1 MTTDPTTT
9 ATTRPEAPARR
20 RSPWPYA
27 IAGLLAAH
35 VGAMALAVHIAGGSS
50 GDTLLPEYYDRAV
63 AWDEL
68 RAAAERS
75 AALGW
80 SLAIAPATLCDVAGE
95 RRVTFELRDSAGDPV
110 DGATVTVR
118 VYHRAIGERHAAE
131 AAPLGRGLYEATLPL
146 VDAGEHEFDTTATL
160 DGLEFRDARTVHIA
174 ALGASPTR
182 PEGGSSQR

>member
-1 MTTDPTTT
+1 MTTEPTTA
-9 ATTRPEAPARR
+9 ATPRPDAPTRR

-27 IAGLLAAH
+27 IAGMLAAH

-50 GDTLLPEYYDRAV
+50 GDTILPEYYDRAV

-80 SLAIAPATLCDVAGE
+80 TLAIAPATVCDVAGE

-118 VYHRAIGERHAAE
+118 VYHRAIGERHTAE
-131 AAPLGRGLYEATLPL
+131 LAPLGRGHYEATLPL
-146 VDAGEHEFDTTATL
+146 AEAGEHEFDTTATL

-174 ALGASPTR
+174 GLDAAPTR
-182 PEGGSSQR
+182 PEGESAER